1 MLSEEGAKTTTKFNE
16 LVTRAEQVASDM
28 SPPSPSHLPKK
39 FYNTLYFHSHSK
51 AREGERPPEPKPDY
65 DDEDSDRKLSA
76 VSIESSADLQV
87 IVWCVPHTN
96 TQYSFD
102 CINVCIFI
110 CLTELQ
116 CKTQYRPRFTLE
128 CIT

>member
-1 MLSEEGAKTTTKFNE
+1 MKEVQRVLSVEKAKTTTKFNE
-16 LVTRAEQVASDM
+16 LVTRAEQEASDM

-51 AREGERPPEPKPDY
+51 EERPPEPKPDY

-87 IVWCVPHTN
+87 
-96 TQYSFD
+96 
-102 CINVCIFI
+102 
-110 CLTELQ
+110 L
-116 CKTQYRPRFTLE
+116 
-128 CIT
+128 

>member
-1 MLSEEGAKTTTKFNE
+1 MLSAEEEAKTTTKFNE

-96 TQYSFD
+96 T
-102 CINVCIFI
+102 
-110 CLTELQ
+110 
-116 CKTQYRPRFTLE
+116 
-128 CIT
+128 